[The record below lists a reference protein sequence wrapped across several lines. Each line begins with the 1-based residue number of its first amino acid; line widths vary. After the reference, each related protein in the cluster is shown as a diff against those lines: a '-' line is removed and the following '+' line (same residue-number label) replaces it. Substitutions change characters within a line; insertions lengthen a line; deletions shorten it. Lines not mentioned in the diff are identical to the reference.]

1 MKTVRL
7 QRLEDYIKELFMK
20 LGLSLEDSEITADI
34 YMEMTKRGVGHHD
47 IYNLPSRI
55 EGIINRSLNPKPVFR
70 NLASFGGM
78 EQWDGD
84 NGLGELISHF
94 AMERASSLAMEHGI
108 GMCAMQNSNPYLCSA
123 PYVYQAAKQG
133 CIGIIMA
140 KGVPSMGVPGSAG
153 KIIGQSPIGFAFP
166 VKDEE
171 PVLLDICLAYASGEQ
186 LAHSAAEN
194 KAIPYW
200 WGVDKDGNPTDSAA
214 ELLKGTKY
222 PIGGHKGFGL
232 AILCELL
239 TGVMSGGLILDED
252 EEKDGI
258 ALKSTSHTAIAIR
271 ADGLM
276 PMEEYENRSRE
287 LIDRIRAR
295 SEQIHIPGDGF
306 WEHKQRFERAGEI
319 ELKDELI
326 ERLNGYA
333 SAYGIKELV

>member
-108 GMCAMQNSNPYLCSA
+108 GMCAMQNSNHYLCSA

-153 KIIGQSPIGFAFP
+153 KIIGQSPHRF
-166 VKDEE
+166 
-171 PVLLDICLAYASGEQ
+171 CL
-186 LAHSAAEN
+186 
-194 KAIPYW
+194 P
-200 WGVDKDGNPTDSAA
+200 
-214 ELLKGTKY
+214 
-222 PIGGHKGFGL
+222 
-232 AILCELL
+232 CERR
-239 TGVMSGGLILDED
+239 G
-252 EEKDGI
+252 
-258 ALKSTSHTAIAIR
+258 
-271 ADGLM
+271 
-276 PMEEYENRSRE
+276 
-287 LIDRIRAR
+287 
-295 SEQIHIPGDGF
+295 
-306 WEHKQRFERAGEI
+306 AG
-319 ELKDELI
+319 
-326 ERLNGYA
+326 
-333 SAYGIKELV
+333 SS